1 MSTATGEK
9 PMEWENQIMQ
19 DSREEGEGGCDGDE
33 LAASRTE
40 SMSLNICS
48 FC

>member
-9 PMEWENQIMQ
+9 TMEWENQIMQ
-19 DSREEGEGGCDGDE
+19 DSREEGEGGCDRDE
-33 LAASRTE
+33 LAASTAE
-40 SMSLNICS
+40 SMSLNIFA

>member
-9 PMEWENQIMQ
+9 TMEWENQIRQ

-33 LAASRTE
+33 LAVRTE
-40 SMSLNICS
+40 AISLNICAI
-48 FC
+48 C